1 MDDYLFEW
9 PSEDMDFWKINNE
22 EMSVNIKWSRN
33 CFEDYKK
40 LAYQFYECGYKVIM
54 AVIEEDKDD
63 IVKLDK
69 WFLPGVFL
77 IRHSIELEL
86 KALFCRVL
94 PDNGDIQNTFCTY
107 KHNVSELF
115 DQYMY
120 KSSESF
126 LAKDESDWLKK
137 YLQSLVNIDEKSD
150 MFRFP
155 FENDF
160 LKKYNGKFLDIVE
173 VTNNLL
179 QAFALI
185 KKCIDKGVISEED
198 KFDCKFKPEFFVFA
212 SHGIGN
218 CWLCQ
223 EDEDEGFYNRI
234 LGYNMVIDY
243 VYNNQDISKDIKF
256 YPILFMFRNTIELC
270 LKRLLYNSI
279 CEIEIGKKSLSKR
292 KSHDVKKDLWKN
304 IKPVLV
310 KYANDSGED
319 LKIVEIVEE
328 LFDEIDVLDKKGDQF
343 RYPTGYNLEYRFDN
357 KKVDLSNVYTYYK
370 SIINFLEGCDY
381 KFYEIE
387 NYQSEVIADVDMY

>member
-1 MDDYLFEW
+1 MDEYLLEW
-9 PSEDMDFWKINNE
+9 PSEDMDFWKIKNE

-40 LAYQFYECGYKVIM
+40 LAYQFYECGYEVIM
-54 AVIEEDKDD
+54 AVIEDDEDD

-94 PDNGDIQNTFCTY
+94 PDNGDIQNTFCSY
-107 KHNVSELF
+107 KHNVSVLF

-120 KSSESF
+120 RSSESF
-126 LAKDESDWLKK
+126 LTKDESDWLKK
-137 YLQSLVNIDEKSD
+137 YLQSLVKIDEKSD
-150 MFRFP
+150 VFRFP

-179 QAFALI
+179 QAFALL
-185 KKCIDKGVISEED
+185 KKCIEKGLISED
-198 KFDCKFKPEFFVFA
+198 DNFDFRLKTDFFVF
-212 SHGIGN
+212 SSDENGN
-218 CWLCQ
+218 CWLWQ
-223 EDEDEGFYNRI
+223 KDEYEGFYNRI

-243 VYNNQDISKDIKF
+243 VYNSQDIPNDIKF

-279 CEIEIGKKSLSKR
+279 CKIEIGKKSYSKR
-292 KSHDVKKDLWKN
+292 KSHYVKKDLWKN

-319 LKIVEIVEE
+319 LSIIEIAEE
-328 LFDEIDVLDKKGDQF
+328 LFDEIDALDKKGDKF

-370 SIINFLEGCDY
+370 SIINFLDGCY
-381 KFYEIE
+381 YQLYEIE
-387 NYQSEVIADVDMY
+387 NHQNEMMSDVDMY